1 MSKLLQQ
8 SIAVITFDL
17 AIYSKEEETHWHYP
31 EEFQN
36 LVIRLGGFH
45 IALNYLTLIGK
56 MSQESRLEDVLIES
70 GL

>member
-17 AIYSKEEETHWHYP
+17 AIYSKEEEIHWHYP

-45 IALNYLTLIGK
+45 IALNYFTLIGK